1 MVFLNY
7 SFVFF
12 VQKKKKKK
20 KKQQKKEKKRTK
32 NYKRNPDFLC
42 SGTVT
47 YLARNF
53 I

>member
-12 VQKKKKKK
+12 VQKKK
-20 KKQQKKEKKRTK
+20 KKEKKRTK

>member
-12 VQKKKKKK
+12 VQKK
-20 KKQQKKEKKRTK
+20 KKEKKRTK